1 MEAILFP
8 LGLVVF
14 IGWLVFISWKNT
26 NGFKDWFD

>member
-8 LGLVVF
+8 IGLVAF

>member
-1 MEAILFP
+1 MEKILFP

>member
-1 MEAILFP
+1 MEEILFP